1 MKRLS
6 KLLFH
11 STLLLLIFV
20 SICFS
25 STILYVTSDSAEL
38 KNGSYGS
45 SATIVELERGTMVT
59 LIAEEGRWAQV
70 ATQESQIGWIYRG
83 KVSEEKPQIEK
94 FGEDEDGI
102 GGLLGGLSGSDIRAD
117 AADSSRSIRG
127 LSPEAK
133 EYAQATGTPRQSQ
146 DALTAMIERKIEDR
160 EIETFLKNGKIGEYA
175 E

>member
-6 KLLFH
+6 RHLCH
-11 STLLLLIFV
+11 ATLLLLLFG

-25 STILYVTSDSAEL
+25 STILYVTSDRAEL

-45 SATIVELERGTMVT
+45 SSTIVELERGTMVS
-59 LIAEEGRWAQV
+59 LIAKEGRWVQV
-70 ATQESQIGWIYRG
+70 ATQENQIGWIYRG

-94 FGEDEDGI
+94 LGEEEEGL

-127 LSPEAK
+127 LSPQAK

-146 DALTAMIERKIEDR
+146 DALTAMIERRIEDG
-160 EIETFLKNGKIGEYA
+160 EIETFLKKGNIGEFA